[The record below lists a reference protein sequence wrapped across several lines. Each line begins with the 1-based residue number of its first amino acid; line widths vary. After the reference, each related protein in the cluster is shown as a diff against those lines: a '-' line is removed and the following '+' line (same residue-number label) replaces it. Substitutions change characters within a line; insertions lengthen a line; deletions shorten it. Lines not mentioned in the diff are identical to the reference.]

1 MTLTRL
7 VLFSGWGIDARIW
20 QPLIACLHARL
31 AHVTETDEQ
40 ADKQAADEADDEAKS
55 CPLEIIAPDWSEEG
69 PQAESRTGSQEPSA
83 SQASSLGGADTLWLD
98 WSLGA
103 LRAEALAKKQAPAA
117 LVSLAMGPSFID
129 QAPSEQ
135 MIPALAPEV
144 LDTFRTAFAR
154 NPAASWQHF
163 LRWQASGEASAR
175 DCLRQLRELIGRHP
189 VSREAVLATGLAELA
204 SRQMS
209 LAPQSELPLEFWL
222 GKQDPLLASGLSAAL
237 RAQGQVVAEFEGGHC
252 LPLSAPEALADAL
265 LTRMGLATHVTRISE
280 EA

>member
-20 QPLIACLHARL
+20 QPLIACLQARL
-31 AHVTETDEQ
+31 AHVTETGDQ
-40 ADKQAADEADDEAKS
+40 ADAGADDQAKS
-55 CPLEIIAPDWSEEG
+55 RPLEIIAPDWPEEG
-69 PQAESRTGSQEPSA
+69 PQAVSQAGSQEPTA
-83 SQASSLGGADTLWLD
+83 SQASLGGADTLWLG

-103 LRAEALAKKQAPAA
+103 LRAEALAKKQAPAV

-129 QAPSEQ
+129 QAAAEQ

-144 LDTFRTAFAR
+144 LDTFRAAFAR
-154 NPAASWQHF
+154 NPTASWQHF
-163 LRWQASGEASAR
+163 LRWQASGEASTR

-204 SRQMS
+204 SRQMT

-222 GKQDPLLASGLSAAL
+222 GKQDPLLAPGLSAAL

-252 LPLSAPEALADAL
+252 LPLSATEALADAL
-265 LTRMGLATHVTRISE
+265 LARMGLATHVTHISE

>member
-20 QPLIACLHARL
+20 QPLITCLHARL
-31 AHVTETDEQ
+31 AHVTETD
-40 ADKQAADEADDEAKS
+40 DETERH
-55 CPLEIIAPDWSEEG
+55 PLEIIAPDWPEEG
-69 PQAESRTGSQEPSA
+69 PQAESRAGAEPSVSHA
-83 SQASSLGGADTLWLD
+83 SLGGADTLWLG

-103 LRAEALAKKQAPAA
+103 LRAEALAKEQAPAA
-117 LVSLAMGPSFID
+117 LVSLSMGPSFID
-129 QAPSEQ
+129 QAAAEQ

-144 LDTFRTAFAR
+144 LEDFRKAYAR

-163 LRWQASGEASAR
+163 LRWQASGETSAR

-189 VSREAVLATGLAELA
+189 VSCEAVLAAGLSELA

-209 LAPQSELPLEFWL
+209 LAPPSELPLEFWL
-222 GKQDPLLASGLSAAL
+222 GKQDPLLAPGLSAAL

-252 LPLSAPEALADAL
+252 LPLSATEALADAL
-265 LTRMGLATHVTRISE
+265 LARMGLATHATHISE

>member
-20 QPLIACLHARL
+20 QPLIACLQARL

-40 ADKQAADEADDEAKS
+40 ADDGADNEADDKAKS
-55 CPLEIIAPDWSEEG
+55 RPLEIIAPDWPEEG
-69 PQAESRTGSQEPSA
+69 PQAVSQAGSQEPTA
-83 SQASSLGGADTLWLD
+83 SQASLGGADTLWLG

-103 LRAEALAKKQAPAA
+103 LRAEALAKEQAPAV

-144 LDTFRTAFAR
+144 LEDFRTAFAR
-154 NPAASWQHF
+154 NPTASWQHF

-189 VSREAVLATGLAELA
+189 VSREAVLETGLAELA
-204 SRQMS
+204 SRRMS

-222 GKQDPLLASGLSAAL
+222 GKQDPLLAPGLSAAL
-237 RAQGQVVAEFEGGHC
+237 RAQGQMVVEFEGGHC
-252 LPLSAPEALADAL
+252 LPLSATEALADAL
-265 LTRMGLATHVTRISE
+265 LARMGLATQVTRISE

>member
-1 MTLTRL
+1 MTLSRL

-31 AHVTETDEQ
+31 AHVTETDDQ
-40 ADKQAADEADDEAKS
+40 AGDGADDQTKRR
-55 CPLEIIAPDWSEEG
+55 PLEIITPDWPEE
-69 PQAESRTGSQEPSA
+69 GSQEPTA
-83 SQASSLGGADTLWLD
+83 SQASLGGADTLWLG

-103 LRAEALAKKQAPAA
+103 LRAEALAREQAPAA

-135 MIPALAPEV
+135 TIPALAPEV
-144 LDTFRTAFAR
+144 LEDFRAAFAR

-163 LRWQASGEASAR
+163 LRWQTSGEGSAR
-175 DCLRQLRELIGRHP
+175 DCLRQLRALIGRHP
-189 VSREAVLATGLAELA
+189 VSREAVLAAGLAELA

-209 LAPQSELPLEFWL
+209 LALQSELPLEFWL
-222 GKQDPLLASGLSAAL
+222 GKQDPLLAPGLSAVL

-252 LPLSAPEALADAL
+252 LPLSATEALADAL

>member
-20 QPLIACLHARL
+20 QPLIACLQARL
-31 AHVTETDEQ
+31 AHATETN
-40 ADKQAADEADDEAKS
+40 DEADDGADDQAKS
-55 CPLEIIAPDWSEEG
+55 RPLEIIAPDWPEEG
-69 PQAESRTGSQEPSA
+69 PQAESRAGSEPTA
-83 SQASSLGGADTLWLD
+83 SRASLGGADTLWLG

-117 LVSLAMGPSFID
+117 LVSLAMGPSFIH

-135 MIPALAPEV
+135 TIPALTPEV
-144 LDTFRTAFAR
+144 LDTFRAAFAR
-154 NPAASWQHF
+154 NPTASWQHF
-163 LRWQASGEASAR
+163 LRWQANGETSAR

-189 VSREAVLATGLAELA
+189 VSREAVLSAGLAELA

-222 GKQDPLLASGLSAAL
+222 GKQDPLLAPGLNAAL

-252 LPLSAPEALADAL
+252 LPLSATEALADAL
-265 LTRMGLATHVTRISE
+265 LTRMGLATHHVTRISE

>member
-20 QPLIACLHARL
+20 QPLITCLHARL
-31 AHVTETDEQ
+31 AHVTETD
-40 ADKQAADEADDEAKS
+40 DEANDGADDQTES
-55 CPLEIIAPDWSEEG
+55 RPLEVITPDWPEEG
-69 PQAESRTGSQEPSA
+69 PQAESRAGSEPTT
-83 SQASSLGGADTLWLD
+83 SQASLGGADTLWLG

-103 LRAEALAKKQAPAA
+103 LRAEALAREQAPAA

-129 QAPSEQ
+129 QAAAEQ
-135 MIPALAPEV
+135 TLPALAPEV
-144 LDTFRTAFAR
+144 LEDFRAAFAR

-175 DCLRQLRELIGRHP
+175 DCLRHLRELIGRHP
-189 VSREAVLATGLAELA
+189 VSREAVLAAGLSELA

-222 GKQDPLLASGLSAAL
+222 GKQDPLLAPGLSAAL
-237 RAQGQVVAEFEGGHC
+237 RAQGQRVEEFEGGHC
-252 LPLSAPEALADAL
+252 LPLSATEALADAL
-265 LTRMGLATHVTRISE
+265 LTRMGLATHHATRISE

>member
-20 QPLIACLHARL
+20 QPLITCLHARL
-31 AHVTETDEQ
+31 ANVTETDEQ
-40 ADKQAADEADDEAKS
+40 ADKQAADEAKS
-55 CPLEIIAPDWSEEG
+55 RPLEIIAPDWPEEG
-69 PQAESRTGSQEPSA
+69 PQDDSRASSEPTA
-83 SQASSLGGADTLWLD
+83 LQASLGGADTLWLG

-129 QAPSEQ
+129 QAAVEQ

-144 LDTFRTAFAR
+144 LDDFRTAFAR
-154 NPAASWQHF
+154 NPTASWQHF

-189 VSREAVLATGLAELA
+189 VSREAVLAAGLAELA

-222 GKQDPLLASGLSAAL
+222 GKQDPLLAPGLSAAL

-252 LPLSAPEALADAL
+252 LPLSATEALADAL
-265 LTRMGLATHVTRISE
+265 LARMGLATHVTHISE

>member
-20 QPLIACLHARL
+20 QPLIACLQARL

-40 ADKQAADEADDEAKS
+40 ADDGADNEADDKAKS
-55 CPLEIIAPDWSEEG
+55 RPLEIIAPDWPEEG
-69 PQAESRTGSQEPSA
+69 PQAVSQAGSQEPTA
-83 SQASSLGGADTLWLD
+83 SQASLGGADTLWLG

-103 LRAEALAKKQAPAA
+103 LPAV

-144 LDTFRTAFAR
+144 LEDFRTAFAR
-154 NPAASWQHF
+154 NPTASWQHF

-189 VSREAVLATGLAELA
+189 VSREAVLETGLAELA
-204 SRQMS
+204 SRRMS

-222 GKQDPLLASGLSAAL
+222 GKQDPLLAPGLSAAL
-237 RAQGQVVAEFEGGHC
+237 RAQGQMVVEFEGGHC
-252 LPLSAPEALADAL
+252 LPLSATEALADAL
-265 LTRMGLATHVTRISE
+265 LARMGLATHVTHISE

>member
-20 QPLIACLHARL
+20 QPLIACLQARL
-31 AHVTETDEQ
+31 AHVTETD
-40 ADKQAADEADDEAKS
+40 DEADDGADDQAKS
-55 CPLEIIAPDWSEEG
+55 RPLEIIAPDWPEEG
-69 PQAESRTGSQEPSA
+69 PQADSRAGSEPTA
-83 SQASSLGGADTLWLD
+83 SHSSLGGTDTLWLG

-117 LVSLAMGPSFID
+117 LVSLAMGPSFIH

-135 MIPALAPEV
+135 TIPALAPEV
-144 LDTFRTAFAR
+144 LDTFRAAFAR
-154 NPAASWQHF
+154 NPTASWQHF
-163 LRWQASGEASAR
+163 LRWQANGETSAR

-189 VSREAVLATGLAELA
+189 VSREAVLSAGLAELA

-222 GKQDPLLASGLSAAL
+222 GKQDPLLAPGLNAAL

-252 LPLSAPEALADAL
+252 LPLSATEALADAL
-265 LTRMGLATHVTRISE
+265 LARMGLATHVTHISE

>member
-1 MTLTRL
+1 MTLSRL

-31 AHVTETDEQ
+31 AHVTETDDQ
-40 ADKQAADEADDEAKS
+40 AGDGADDQTKRR
-55 CPLEIIAPDWSEEG
+55 PLEIIAPDWPEEG
-69 PQAESRTGSQEPSA
+69 PQADSRADSEPTA
-83 SQASSLGGADTLWLD
+83 SQASLGGADTLWLG

-103 LRAEALAKKQAPAA
+103 LRAEALAREQAPAA

-135 MIPALAPEV
+135 TIPALAPEV
-144 LDTFRTAFAR
+144 LEDFRAAFAR

-163 LRWQASGEASAR
+163 LRWQASGEGSAR
-175 DCLRQLRELIGRHP
+175 DCLKQLRELIGRHP
-189 VSREAVLATGLAELA
+189 VSRAAVLAAGLAELA

-209 LAPQSELPLEFWL
+209 LAPQPELPLEFWL
-222 GKQDPLLASGLSAAL
+222 GKQDPLLAPGLSAAL

-252 LPLSAPEALADAL
+252 LPLSATEALADAL
-265 LTRMGLATHVTRISE
+265 LTRMGLTTHVTRISE

>member
-31 AHVTETDEQ
+31 AHITETDEQ
-40 ADKQAADEADDEAKS
+40 ADKQADKQAADEARS
-55 CPLEIIAPDWSEEG
+55 RPLEIIAPDWPEEG
-69 PQAESRTGSQEPSA
+69 PQAESRAGSEPTA
-83 SQASSLGGADTLWLD
+83 SRASLGGADTLWLG

-103 LRAEALAKKQAPAA
+103 LRAEALAKEQAPAA
-117 LVSLAMGPSFID
+117 LVSLAMGPSFIE
-129 QAPSEQ
+129 QAAAEQ

-144 LDTFRTAFAR
+144 LDTFRAAFAR
-154 NPAASWQHF
+154 NPTASWQHF
-163 LRWQASGEASAR
+163 MRWQASGEASTR

-189 VSREAVLATGLAELA
+189 VSREAVLAAGLAELS

-209 LAPQSELPLEFWL
+209 LASQSESPLEFWL
-222 GKQDPLLASGLSAAL
+222 GKQDPLLAPGLSAAL

-252 LPLSAPEALADAL
+252 LPLSATEALADAL
-265 LTRMGLATHVTRISE
+265 LTRMGLATHVTHISE
-280 EA
+280 DA

>member
-31 AHVTETDEQ
+31 AHVTETN
-40 ADKQAADEADDEAKS
+40 DEADDGADDQAKRR
-55 CPLEIIAPDWSEEG
+55 PLEIIAPDWPEEG
-69 PQAESRTGSQEPSA
+69 PQAESQAGSEPTA
-83 SQASSLGGADTLWLD
+83 SQASLGGADTLWLG

-129 QAPSEQ
+129 QAASEQ
-135 MIPALAPEV
+135 KLPALAPEV
-144 LDTFRTAFAR
+144 LEDFRAAFAR

-189 VSREAVLATGLAELA
+189 VSREAVLAAGLAELA

-222 GKQDPLLASGLSAAL
+222 GKQDPLLAPGLSAAL
-237 RAQGQVVAEFEGGHC
+237 RAQGQAVAEFEGGHC
-252 LPLSAPEALADAL
+252 LPLSATEALADAL
-265 LTRMGLATHVTRISE
+265 LTRMGLATHVTHISE
-280 EA
+280 DA

>member
-40 ADKQAADEADDEAKS
+40 ADKQAADEAKS
-55 CPLEIIAPDWSEEG
+55 RPLEIIAPDWPEEG
-69 PQAESRTGSQEPSA
+69 LQSVSRAGSEPTA
-83 SQASSLGGADTLWLD
+83 SQASLGGADTLWLG

-117 LVSLAMGPSFID
+117 LVSLAMGPSFVD
-129 QAPSEQ
+129 QAATEQ
-135 MIPALAPEV
+135 TIPALAPEV
-144 LDTFRTAFAR
+144 LDTFLAAFAR
-154 NPAASWQHF
+154 NPTASWQHF

-189 VSREAVLATGLAELA
+189 VSREAVLETGLAELA
-204 SRQMS
+204 SRRMS

-222 GKQDPLLASGLSAAL
+222 GKQDPLLAPGLSAAL

-252 LPLSAPEALADAL
+252 LPLSATEALVDAL
-265 LTRMGLATHVTRISE
+265 LERMGLATHVTHISE

>member
-20 QPLIACLHARL
+20 QPLITCLQARL
-31 AHVTETDEQ
+31 AHITETDEQ
-40 ADKQAADEADDEAKS
+40 ADKQAADEARS
-55 CPLEIIAPDWSEEG
+55 RPLEIIAPDWPEEG
-69 PQAESRTGSQEPSA
+69 PQADSRAGSEPTA
-83 SQASSLGGADTLWLD
+83 SRASLGGADTLWLG

-103 LRAEALAKKQAPAA
+103 LRAEALAKEQAPAA

-129 QAPSEQ
+129 QAAAEQ

-144 LDTFRTAFAR
+144 LEDFRAAFAR

-189 VSREAVLATGLAELA
+189 VSREAVLAAGLAELA
-204 SRQMS
+204 SRHMS

-222 GKQDPLLASGLSAAL
+222 GKQDPLLAPGLSAAL

-252 LPLSAPEALADAL
+252 LPLSATEALADAL
-265 LTRMGLATHVTRISE
+265 LARMGLATHVTHISE

>member
-31 AHVTETDEQ
+31 AHITETDEQ
-40 ADKQAADEADDEAKS
+40 ADKQADKQAADEARS
-55 CPLEIIAPDWSEEG
+55 RPLEIIAPDWPEEG
-69 PQAESRTGSQEPSA
+69 PQADSRAGSEPTA
-83 SQASSLGGADTLWLD
+83 SQASLGGADTLWLG

-129 QAPSEQ
+129 QAAAEQ
-135 MIPALAPEV
+135 TIPALAPEV
-144 LDTFRTAFAR
+144 LEDFRKAFAR

-222 GKQDPLLASGLSAAL
+222 GKQDPLLAPGLSAAL
-237 RAQGQVVAEFEGGHC
+237 RAQGQAVAEFEGGHC
-252 LPLSAPEALADAL
+252 LPLSATEALADAL
-265 LTRMGLATHVTRISE
+265 LARMGLATHVTHISE

>member
-20 QPLIACLHARL
+20 QPLIACLHAHL
-31 AHVTETDEQ
+31 AHVTETDDQ
-40 ADKQAADEADDEAKS
+40 AGDGTDDQTKRR
-55 CPLEIIAPDWSEEG
+55 PLVIIAPDWPEEG
-69 PQAESRTGSQEPSA
+69 PQADSRAGSEPTA
-83 SQASSLGGADTLWLD
+83 SQASLGGADTLWLG

-103 LRAEALAKKQAPAA
+103 LRAEALAREQAPAA

-135 MIPALAPEV
+135 TIPALAPEV
-144 LDTFRTAFAR
+144 LEDFRAAFAR

-175 DCLRQLRELIGRHP
+175 DCLRQLRALIGRHP
-189 VSREAVLATGLAELA
+189 VSREAVLAAGLAELA

-222 GKQDPLLASGLSAAL
+222 GKQDPLLAPNLSAAL

-252 LPLSAPEALADAL
+252 LPLSATEALADAL